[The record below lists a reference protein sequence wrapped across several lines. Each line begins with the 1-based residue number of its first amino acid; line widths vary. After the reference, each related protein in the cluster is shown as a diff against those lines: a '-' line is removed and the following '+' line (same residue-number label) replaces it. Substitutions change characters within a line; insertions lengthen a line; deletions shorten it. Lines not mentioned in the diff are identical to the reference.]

1 MGVEYNQLGEEC
13 ESRKE
18 SHKRGIGM
26 GWDRSRRRENRELG
40 VGATMEG
47 EFWSTTGV

>member
-18 SHKRGIGM
+18 SQRDEIRVGWEQQFLVSQVLCM
-26 GWDRSRRRENRELG
+26 GNK
-40 VGATMEG
+40 
-47 EFWSTTGV
+47 